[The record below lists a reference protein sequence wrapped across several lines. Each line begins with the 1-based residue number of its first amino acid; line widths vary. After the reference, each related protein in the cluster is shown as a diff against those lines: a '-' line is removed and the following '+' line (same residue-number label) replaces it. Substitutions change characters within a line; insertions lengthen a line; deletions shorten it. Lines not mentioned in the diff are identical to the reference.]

1 MSPRLLSCLLL
12 AASSLVSLA
21 QQPGTSPVK
30 IFIMAGQSNTQG
42 HGELNPATTQGTLSH
57 LVANDPQGR
66 YQYLKDGANWAERG
80 DVWIHYQRNVPLGS
94 GVRKGGLTVGYGA
107 SSGNTTIGPELGFG
121 HVMGNVND
129 NQVLL
134 IKTTW
139 GGKSLGVDFLPPS
152 SENYPTPVAEGDKG
166 FFYRKILEIVNDVTS
181 NLAVHFPG
189 YNGQGYQ
196 IAGFA
201 WHQGWNDR
209 VDSVLSA
216 SYQTNMANFI
226 NDIRSDLGV
235 PNLPFVIATTG
246 MDGRRGYGYTTVEK
260 AQLKMADTTA
270 YPAFAGNVAVVDA
283 RDIYEGLDF
292 WQPVSASPADQGFH
306 WNRNART
313 YLHIGLAMGDA
324 MSLLAPGRTPYRPRA
339 SGGPG
344 GVTITWKNGTEVP
357 NSVRVLRNGIEIAAA
372 APAVPASFTDTSAP
386 LGVNQYELQ
395 FSMPVAP
402 AAPLLLTRN
411 GGVTDLEAH
420 RRRNGMRLSW
430 RNNLGYS
437 ALQVRRNGT
446 LIAASLP
453 GTASSYVD
461 PSPPAGPATYTVQP
475 SNPGSTPAEVQVT
488 VSAAPGGNALIYE
501 PFDMPAASPLTDQA
515 GGIGLDGKWSADVS
529 VQVTAGSFSF
539 GTLPVFGNRITR
551 TSSNGSANIVI
562 GEILHEAG
570 LMDHGAELWFS
581 FLAPNPDNINV
592 SPTLVLGNENLNNN
606 TSVGQ
611 SGSAIG
617 ARLHQG
623 RTVQGLIFNS
633 GGVAATSATQATL
646 GTAELALVV
655 GRIQWGANP
664 AAPDTISIYTPGTD
678 LVLDTP
684 QSASAAVDQST
695 FRVLSMWGNGTAPT
709 IDEIRFGANYQDV
722 IGQGVDTSGDLTP
735 PAPSTMS
742 FDVPPTAV
750 TDSIV
755 TMTATLASDANGVQ
769 YRFHN
774 TTLNTFSPWQD
785 SPTFTDTG
793 LSANTLYAYTVQA
806 RDKSVNENL
815 NTASPAVPVTTL
827 PPDTTPPPVPGFA
840 SAPAGISATE
850 ITMTAT
856 AVTDPEGSTVRY
868 RFHNTTLGTSSGWQT
883 GTTYTAT
890 GLTPNTSYLFTVQ
903 ARDSAAIPNESAASA
918 PQSGT
923 TLGASNGTW
932 GFDADGNWGD
942 STKWTGNVVA
952 SGSGATA
959 FFTANLTA
967 NRTVTLDA
975 PFTVGN
981 ITFTDTTTSSNDLT
995 LAGANVLT
1003 LDVISGTPVI
1013 DVTQAGRSLTISNV
1027 ITGTKGLQKNGAGRL
1042 AVSGSNT
1049 YLGTTTVAGGQL
1061 DFGAASLAGF
1071 GGGTGRNIA
1080 VSAGAAVRRN
1090 SMDNAFLNR
1099 LVETTAEITVMSGT
1113 TASNLDFSSSTGAN
1127 LPNAFFGN
1135 WAGNGAKME
1144 YTGTLTPA
1152 ADHYRLGSPT
1162 SNGLLGIR
1170 STLTG
1175 SRGLIV
1181 GGSRVNLVAANTF
1194 SGDTVI
1200 RSGAKLTLGNNL
1212 ALQNSAL
1219 DVGAAGGTFALAA
1232 GSNGGRITGETAAS
1246 SPTFGGLKG
1255 SRALLSVFTNAGGN
1269 NETNLAATAVTGFTL
1284 NPGSGK
1290 SCTYSGTI
1298 ANFAPATTLTKT
1310 GEGTQTLSGA
1320 NTYTG
1325 PTQVNQGTLA
1335 LVGGSQTSPITVAA
1349 GASIGF
1355 TLGSPTTS
1363 TSSLNLSTG
1372 TVKITGTVDNAS
1384 DYLLMTATT
1393 ITGTPVLH
1401 TPIPNY
1407 VLQKTAGNTQLK
1419 LVYTPPVSPYNAW
1432 KAVNAPTGG
1441 PDDDF
1446 DGDGVRNSLEFVLGG
1461 DKDTRDL
1468 AKLPAISTD
1477 GADMIFTF
1485 RRDQDSIDPST
1496 AVVIEVGTSPATLN
1510 GATYPVPDAAVS
1522 NNPGVTVVKNS
1533 PAAGTDTVTL
1543 RLPRA
1548 PDLRKFARL
1557 KATVTP

>member
-1 MSPRLLSCLLL
+1 MTPRFFAGFFL
-12 AASSLVSLA
+12 AASSLASLA

-42 HGELNPATTQGTLSH
+42 HGELSPATTQGTLSH
-57 LVANDPQGR
+57 LVENDPAGR
-66 YQYLKDGANWAERG
+66 YQFLKDGANWAERG

-107 SSGNTTIGPELGFG
+107 ASGNTTIGPEVGFG
-121 HVMGNVND
+121 HVLGDVND
-129 NQVLL
+129 NQILL
-134 IKTTW
+134 IKTCW

-166 FFYRKILEIVNDVTS
+166 FFYQKILEIVDDVTS
-181 NLAVHFPG
+181 NLAANFPG
-189 YNGQGYQ
+189 YNGQGYE

-209 VDSVLSA
+209 VDAVNSA

-226 NDIRSDLGV
+226 NDIRDDLAV
-235 PNLPFVIATTG
+235 PDLPFVIATTG
-246 MDGRRGYGYTTVEK
+246 MDGRMDYGYTTVEK
-260 AQLKMADTTA
+260 AQLKMADTAT

-324 MSLLAPGRTPYRPRA
+324 MSLLATGRTPYRPRA

-344 GVTITWKNGTEVP
+344 GVTLTWKNGTEVP

-372 APAVPASFTDTSAP
+372 APAVPASFTDASAP

-395 FSMPVAP
+395 FTMPVSP
-402 AAPLLLTRN
+402 AAPLSFSHN
-411 GGVTDLEAH
+411 AGVTDLEAH
-420 RRRNGMRLSW
+420 RRRNGMRLTW
-430 RNNLGYS
+430 RNNLGYP

-446 LIAASLP
+446 LIAASLS
-453 GTASSYVD
+453 GTATSFVD
-461 PSPPAGPATYTVQP
+461 PSPPAGPVTYSVEP
-475 SNPGSTPAEVQVT
+475 SSTGSTPAEVQVT
-488 VSAAPGGNALIYE
+488 VSAAPGDNALIYE
-501 PFDMPAASPLTDQA
+501 PFDMTAASPLTNQI
-515 GGIGLDGKWSADVS
+515 GGIGLDGNWLADTN
-529 VQVTAGSFSF
+529 VQVSAGSLTF
-539 GTLPVFGNRITR
+539 GTLPTFGNRITR
-551 TSSNGSANIVI
+551 TSANGSATIVI
-562 GEILHEAG
+562 GDVLHDAG

-606 TSVGQ
+606 TSLGQ

-623 RTVQGLIFNS
+623 KTVQGLVFNG

-646 GTAELALVV
+646 GTAELALIV
-655 GRIQWGANP
+655 GRIQWGATP
-664 AAPDTISIYTPGTD
+664 AAPDTISIYTPGTN

-684 QSASAAVDQST
+684 QSTSAVIDQSN

-709 IDEIRFGANYQDV
+709 IDEIRFGATYDDV

-750 TDSIV
+750 TDSVI
-755 TMTATLASDANGVQ
+755 TMTATLATDANGVQ

-774 TTLNTFSPWQD
+774 TTLDTFSPWQD

-793 LSANTLYAYTVQA
+793 LAANTPYTYTVQA

-815 NTASPAVPVTTL
+815 NTVSPAAAATTL

-840 SAPAGISATE
+840 SAPAGVSATE

-856 AVTDPEGSTVRY
+856 RVTDPEGGVVQY
-868 RFHNTTLGTSSGWQT
+868 RFHNTTLATSSGWQT
-883 GTTYTAT
+883 GTTYIAT
-890 GLTPNTSYLFTVQ
+890 GLTPDTSYLFTVQ
-903 ARDSAAIPNESAASA
+903 ARDSAAVPNESAASA

-932 GFDADGNWGD
+932 AFDADGSWGD

-959 FFTANLTA
+959 FFTPNITA
-967 NRTVTLDA
+967 NRTVSLDA
-975 PFTVGN
+975 PYTVGN

-995 LAGANVLT
+995 LAGATVLA

-1013 DVTQAGRSLTISNV
+1013 DVTQSGRSLTISNV
-1027 ITGTKGLQKNGAGRL
+1027 VTGTKGLQKSGAGRL
-1042 AVSGSNT
+1042 ALGGSNT
-1049 YLGTTTVAGGQL
+1049 YSGTTTVAGGIL
-1061 DFGAASLAGF
+1061 DLGAASLTGF
-1071 GGGTGRNIA
+1071 GGGTGRNIS

-1090 SMDNAFLNR
+1090 TLDNAFLNR
-1099 LVETTAEITVMSGT
+1099 LVETTAEITVMSGAT
-1113 TASNLDFSSSTGAN
+1113 GNNLDFSSSTGAN

-1170 STLTG
+1170 GTLTG
-1175 SRGLIV
+1175 TQGLIV

-1200 RSGAKLTLGNNL
+1200 RSGAKLTIGHNL

-1219 DVGAAGGTFALAA
+1219 DVGATGGTFALAA
-1232 GSNGGRITGETAAS
+1232 GSNGGRITGETAAA

-1255 SRALLSVFTNAGGN
+1255 SRALLTVFTNSGGN
-1269 NETNLAATAVTGFTL
+1269 NETNLASTAITGFTL
-1284 NPGSGK
+1284 NPGTGK
-1290 SCTYSGTI
+1290 TGTYSGAI
-1298 ANFAPATTLTKT
+1298 ANFAPASTLTKT
-1310 GEGTQTLSGA
+1310 GAGTQTLSGT
-1320 NTYTG
+1320 NSYTG
-1325 PTQVNQGTLA
+1325 ATHVNQGTLA
-1335 LVGGSQTSPITVAA
+1335 LVGGSQASPITVAT
-1349 GASIGF
+1349 GASLGF

-1363 TSSLNLSTG
+1363 TSSLNLTNG
-1372 TVKITGTVDNAS
+1372 TVKITGTVNNAS
-1384 DYLLMTATT
+1384 DYLLMTAST

-1407 VLQKTAGNTQLK
+1407 ELQKTAGNTQLK
-1419 LVYTPPVSPYNAW
+1419 LVYVAPASPYNTW
-1432 KAVNAPTGG
+1432 KTTNAPTGT
-1441 PDDDF
+1441 PEDDF
-1446 DGDGVRNSLEFVLGG
+1446 DGDGVSNALEFVLGG

-1468 AKLPAISTD
+1468 AKLPTVATD
-1477 GADMIFTF
+1477 GTDMLFTF
-1485 RRDQDSIDPST
+1485 RRDQDSIHPST
-1496 AVVIEVGTSPATLN
+1496 AVTIEVGTNLATLDS
-1510 GATYPVPDAAVS
+1510 ATYPVPDSAVS
-1522 NNPGVTVVKNS
+1522 SNPGVTVVKNS

-1543 RLPRA
+1543 RLPLASA
-1548 PDLRKFARL
+1548 PRKFASL
-1557 KATVTP
+1557 KVLVTP